1 MNRIFRRRR
10 RANTHNIVIRSHDIQ
25 SKHQFD
31 IDIHTN
37 ILTVSRIFQEFCLG
51 EVHVIFAQYTKNR
64 LEATVSFNENIA
76 VKNLTRKGLL
86 FNHTVFI
93 PDTNVSIL
101 II

>member
-1 MNRIFRRRR
+1 
-10 RANTHNIVIRSHDIQ
+10 
-25 SKHQFD
+25 
-31 IDIHTN
+31 
-37 ILTVSRIFQEFCLG
+37 LTVSRIFQQFCLG
-51 EVHVIFAQYTKNR
+51 DVHVIFAQYTKNR